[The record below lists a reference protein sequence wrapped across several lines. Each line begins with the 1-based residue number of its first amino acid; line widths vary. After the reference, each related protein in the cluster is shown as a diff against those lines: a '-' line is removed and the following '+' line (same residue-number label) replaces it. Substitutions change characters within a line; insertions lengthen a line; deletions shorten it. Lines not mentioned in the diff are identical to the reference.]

1 MTIFCPHDKPSAR
14 HLSMTICRV
23 DGVLVMYSP
32 LHAVRYLILECQ
44 VAERPRSDQIKQF
57 EFGVRYVGKDPII
70 KFSFDDK
77 THISLWSKVAD
88 DESWADE
95 WARVCAYVVDLFQLS
110 EMPKVELTYV
120 DDDGDEITMLVPPTT
135 NITLL
140 KQGRRSSTRCWKLL
154 MSFAMEDTSKCRKLH
169 VTDTR
174 KQTVQVL
181 PSRNY
186 KVQHKLKAVMH
197 FIVDYEKK

>member
-1 MTIFCPHDKPSAR
+1 
-14 HLSMTICRV
+14 
-23 DGVLVMYSP
+23 
-32 LHAVRYLILECQ
+32 
-44 VAERPRSDQIKQF
+44 
-57 EFGVRYVGKDPII
+57 
-70 KFSFDDK
+70 
-77 THISLWSKVAD
+77 LWSKVAD

-135 NITLL
+135 KITLL

-154 MSFAMEDTSKCRKLH
+154 MSFAMEDTSKCRKLY

-174 KQTVQVL
+174 KQTVEVL

-186 KVQHKLKAVMH
+186 KVQHKLKGCDAFYCRLRKEVSLGLQPHPQEVPRMCLH
-197 FIVDYEKK
+197 LMVTRTVDLLAMCPE